1 MSRLIE
7 RRLDERG
14 QWFGNGWDEIE
25 GMGSCALRLVMLYG
39 YVIETDMRF
48 L

>member
-7 RRLDERG
+7 RRWDERG
-14 QWFGNGWDEIE
+14 QWFGIGWDEIE
-25 GMGSCALRLVMLYG
+25 GNDSCALWLVMLYDH
-39 YVIETDMRF
+39 VIETDERF